1 MDILQIIWLA
11 IIQGLSEF
19 LPISSSA
26 HLILPSQILGWS
38 DQGLAFDV
46 AVHVGSLVAVVVY
59 FRDEIFRLSAGWLKS
74 LGGPRTPESDLAWY
88 IVIGTVPAGLA
99 GLIFGGFIEVHLR
112 SMGVIAV
119 TTIVFGLLLGWADL
133 RFRGGKTLHELTWK
147 VALLVGLA
155 QTLSLIPGTSR
166 SGITI
171 TAALMLGFDRM
182 SAARYSFLLAIPIIA
197 LSGGYKWLELLGH
210 GSVPW
215 SDIIMGAV
223 VSGITAYLCIH
234 SFLRF
239 VERVGMLP
247 FVIYRV
253 ALGALLIF
261 LLFDAGI

>member
-1 MDILQIIWLA
+1 
-11 IIQGLSEF
+11 
-19 LPISSSA
+19 
-26 HLILPSQILGWS
+26 
-38 DQGLAFDV
+38 
-46 AVHVGSLVAVVVY
+46 
-59 FRDEIFRLSAGWLKS
+59 
-74 LGGPRTPESDLAWY
+74 
-88 IVIGTVPAGLA
+88 
-99 GLIFGGFIEVHLR
+99 
-112 SMGVIAV
+112 
-119 TTIVFGLLLGWADL
+119 
-133 RFRGGKTLHELTWK
+133 
-147 VALLVGLA
+147 
-155 QTLSLIPGTSR
+155 
-166 SGITI
+166 
-171 TAALMLGFDRM
+171 M
-182 SAARYSFLLAIPIIA
+182 SAARYSFMLAIPIIF